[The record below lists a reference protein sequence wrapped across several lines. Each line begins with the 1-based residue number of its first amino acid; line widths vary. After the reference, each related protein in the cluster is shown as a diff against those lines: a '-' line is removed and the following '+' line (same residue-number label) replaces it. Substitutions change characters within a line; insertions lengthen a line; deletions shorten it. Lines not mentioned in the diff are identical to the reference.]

1 MAQRPV
7 TEGWAMTL
15 MELCRSVAQWLGVP
29 AEYRDAATLILL
41 ALADAFILFNFVML
55 SVLVLIYVFRKLIG
69 FIQARLGPRY
79 TGPRGILQTVADA
92 LKLLTKE
99 DIIPL
104 AADKVT
110 FNLAPL
116 IALAPFFPHGRTAT
130 SRPTPVTQSKPTG
143 KRNFQPNSLT
153 WSMRTRG

>member
-1 MAQRPV
+1 
-7 TEGWAMTL
+7 MTL

-41 ALADAFILFNFVML
+41 ALADAFIQFNFVML
-55 SVLVLIYVFRKLIG
+55 SVLELIYVYRKLIG

-79 TGPRGILQTVADA
+79 TGPRGILQTVAAD
-92 LKLLTKE
+92 LKLLTKA

-116 IALAPFFPHGRTAT
+116 IVFLPALRVYVVIPFGNPKTF
-130 SRPTPVTQSKPTG
+130 
-143 KRNFQPNSLT
+143 RNFSSLPSADT
-153 WSMRTRG
+153 KRA